1 MFGIPYVYTQSRIL
15 KVILV
20 IEFLQVIHTAVCK
33 ILVVCDSSKPLSS
46 KIL

>member
-15 KVILV
+15 KVKLV
-20 IEFLQVIHTAVCK
+20 VEFLQVIDAAVCK
-33 ILVVCDSSKPLSS
+33 ILVVCESSKPLSS

>member
-15 KVILV
+15 KVKLV
-20 IEFLQVIHTAVCK
+20 VEFFHAAVCK